1 MKNAKI
7 WPRDEC
13 QSARVR
19 DHHEL
24 KFELNFAAFLLEF
37 ERRLGPFSLGCIA

>member
-7 WPRDEC
+7 LPRDEC

-19 DHHEL
+19 DL
-24 KFELNFAAFLLEF
+24 ELNFAAFLLEF
-37 ERRLGPFSLGCIA
+37 ERRLGPFFP

>member
-1 MKNAKI
+1 MVVLSLNGEKSLE
-7 WPRDEC
+7 R
-13 QSARVR
+13 
-19 DHHEL
+19 EL